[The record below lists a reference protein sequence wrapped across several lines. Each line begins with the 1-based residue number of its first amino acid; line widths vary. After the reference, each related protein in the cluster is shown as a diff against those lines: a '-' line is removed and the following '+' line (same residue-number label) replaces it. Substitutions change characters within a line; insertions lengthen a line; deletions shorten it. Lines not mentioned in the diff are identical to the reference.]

1 MVSKRRCA
9 TKLTDTMEG
18 NSCSLYQG
26 GDKPLER
33 SAWGMQSG
41 GEIAAPKRYRCGRG
55 KLPRCRAW
63 LRDGMA
69 TQKEADFNL
78 RENSPLARNILPHP
92 EMSTGVYG
100 PANEPKGYRG
110 WVHFVTSPKDDM
122 GYLIYPIS
130 VRDTVKNGI
139 GCV

>member
-9 TKLTDTMEG
+9 TKHTDTMEG
-18 NSCSLYQG
+18 NSRRLYQG
-26 GDKPLER
+26 GCEPLGR
-33 SAWGMQSG
+33 SCWWMQAG
-41 GEIAAPKRYRCGRG
+41 GETAALKRYRCGRG

-69 TQKEADFNL
+69 TQKEAGFDL

-100 PANEPKGYRG
+100 PANEP
-110 WVHFVTSPKDDM
+110 
-122 GYLIYPIS
+122 
-130 VRDTVKNGI
+130 
-139 GCV
+139 

>member
-1 MVSKRRCA
+1 VSQRRCA

-18 NSCSLYQG
+18 NSRRLYQG
-26 GDKPLER
+26 GYEPLR
-33 SAWGMQSG
+33 CSGWWMQASR
-41 GEIAAPKRYRCGRG
+41 EIATSKRYRCGGG

-78 RENSPLARNILPHP
+78 RENSPLARNILPYP

-100 PANEPKGYRG
+100 PVNEPKGYRG
-110 WVHFVTSPKDDM
+110 WLHFVTSPKDDM

-130 VRDTVKNGI
+130 VQDTAKSGT